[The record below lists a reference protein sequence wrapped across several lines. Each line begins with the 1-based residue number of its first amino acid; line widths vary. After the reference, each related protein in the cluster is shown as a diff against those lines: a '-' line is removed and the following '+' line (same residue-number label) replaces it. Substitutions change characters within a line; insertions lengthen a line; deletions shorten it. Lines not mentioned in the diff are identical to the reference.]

1 MVMSLIND
9 QEFIA
14 TESELRSIIGYPS
27 EIVQQKSITQ
37 LDEHCRDFIAKSPFL
52 FISTSNVSGKCD
64 VSPRGDSA
72 GFVHVIDDHYLV
84 IPERRGNKRMDSLCN
99 ILSNPE
105 IGVIFLI
112 PGLGETLRVN
122 GRAFVTKDSDL
133 LKPLAVKEIVPAVGI
148 VVAVEECFL
157 HCAKAFKRSGLW
169 ELETRLEKEKLPS
182 ASKILSAHIKLE
194 GMTSEVIAA
203 NLEEGYAKRL
213 Y

>member
-1 MVMSLIND
+1 MSFIND
-9 QEFIA
+9 QEIIL

-27 EIVQQKSITQ
+27 EIVQQKSISH
-37 LDEHCRDFIAKSPFL
+37 LDEHCRDYIAKSPFL
-52 FISTSNVSGKCD
+52 FISTSNASGKCD
-64 VSPRGDSA
+64 VSPRGDAA
-72 GFVHVIDDHYLV
+72 GFVHVVDDHYLV

-105 IGVIFLI
+105 VGLIFLI

-122 GRAFVTKDSDL
+122 GRAFITKDSEL
-133 LKPLAVKEIVPAVGI
+133 LKPMAVNQIIPTVGI

-169 ELETRLEKEKLPS
+169 ELETRIEKEKLPS

-194 GMTSEVIAA
+194 GITSEVIAA